1 MSVSTRS
8 QTPESA
14 LNHVLSILGE
24 YPFKS
29 IFKEA
34 GIEDIYDLLST
45 TPSDLR
51 EISILDDNANLFS
64 LKIAQVSR
72 IQKLKEWYEHQSSK
86 GGVWF
91 LLTEKL

>member
-8 QTPESA
+8 QTPQSA

-51 EISILDDNANLFS
+51 EILILDDNANLFS
-64 LKIAQVSR
+64 LNRDRKISR
-72 IQKLKEWYEHQSSK
+72 
-86 GGVWF
+86 
-91 LLTEKL
+91 